1 MIRNPEI
8 QFASADAIAAF
19 QEERLREEVAYLY
32 ENSPYYRRM
41 FDGCGMQPGQHILQM
56 PARMSMG
63 SVAASIAATNSRV
76 RCVTGKWAHP

>member
-32 ENSPYYRRM
+32 EYSPY
-41 FDGCGMQPGQHILQM
+41 
-56 PARMSMG
+56 
-63 SVAASIAATNSRV
+63 
-76 RCVTGKWAHP
+76 

>member
-19 QEERLREEVAYLY
+19 QQERLREEIAYLY

-41 FDGCGMQPGQHILQM
+41 FDHCGARPGDGGYFPGKFEKTLDFWWYK
-56 PARMSMG
+56 P
-63 SVAASIAATNSRV
+63 SRY
-76 RCVTGKWAHP
+76 P

>member
-19 QEERLREEVAYLY
+19 QQERLREEIAYLY

-41 FDGCGMQPGQHILQM
+41 FDHCGARPGDIRRISSAY
-56 PARMSMG
+56 PA
-63 SVAASIAATNSRV
+63 AASST
-76 RCVTGKWAHP
+76 T